1 MAAKNATT
9 SEPIEELLA
18 RRWSPRAFDRDR
30 QVDSRTLV
38 RLFEAARWAPS
49 CFNEQPWRYLVFD
62 RFQSEDDWGKALA
75 CLVESNQ
82 AWAAHAPVLLAAIAD
97 TMFSQTG
104 KSNRW
109 CHYDT
114 GAASEN
120 LCLQATAMGL
130 AAHQMGGF
138 DATAVSTTFHIPER
152 YEPIAMIAVGY
163 AGDPQRLSERYRKS
177 ELAERMRRPVA
188 DFVFFN
194 DWDNALTNTG

>member
-1 MAAKNATT
+1 MAGKNATT

-30 QVDSRTLV
+30 QVDRRTLV

-62 RFQSEDDWGKALA
+62 RFRSAEDWSKALD
-75 CLVESNQ
+75 CVVEGNR
-82 AWAAHAPVLLAAIAD
+82 AWATHAPVLLAAIAD

-109 CHYDT
+109 SHYDT

-138 DATAVSTTFHIPER
+138 DAAALSTAFHIPER

-163 AGDPQRLSERYRKS
+163 VGDPQLLGERHRKS
-177 ELAERMRRPVA
+177 ELAERSRRPVS
-188 DFVFFN
+188 DFVFIN
-194 DWDNALTNTG
+194 DWNNVLTETG